1 MGGCAS
7 MIKRGVKWRTP
18 RTRAG
23 DGLQNRE
30 QQIVVP
36 MFAGQQRQHAL
47 AHERKDGDFHHH
59 A

>member
-1 MGGCAS
+1 

-18 RTRAG
+18 RTRAD